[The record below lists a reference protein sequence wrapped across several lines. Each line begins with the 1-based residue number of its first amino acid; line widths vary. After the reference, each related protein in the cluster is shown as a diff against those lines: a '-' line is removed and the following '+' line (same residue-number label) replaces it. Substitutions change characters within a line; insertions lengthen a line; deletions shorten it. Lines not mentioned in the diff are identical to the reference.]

1 MRTAKY
7 VRLDAGL
14 TGTALAA
21 AIGATQPGYSAW
33 ENGKGTM
40 AEHRRDALLKI
51 LMDLGYTGLLFD
63 DLERDASQVAKRRL
77 RRYG

>member
-14 TGTALAA
+14 TGTAVAL

-33 ENGKGTM
+33 ENGKGTL
-40 AEHRRDALLKI
+40 AEHRREALLDI
-51 LMDLGYTGLLFD
+51 MRDLGYARLRLE
-63 DLERDASQVAKRRL
+63 DLESPVERVAKRRL
-77 RRYG
+77 RRG